1 MWGLRRGA
9 PYSST
14 FADEWVSQ
22 LEHGG
27 WWVPSATTPRAFADI
42 VLRAGGWTD
51 QFFSPGQVRRTIARQ
66 GGLKF
71 VTPAAPPIEQA
82 AGAQATQSEA
92 PARSLDVAAI
102 PATANRELLLS
113 LGVFTPAVVNLVG
126 GPNQPVLF
134 ELLGQPDSAPWRAW
148 AEINPGTA
156 RQFGIEQG
164 ASMRI
169 TSAAGSLDVVAVL
182 VDRMPVGAVAVAY
195 VPAPLHAGRWAQ
207 LVAADARGLRG
218 GADPGTPIP
227 VRIARL

>member
-1 MWGLRRGA
+1 
-9 PYSST
+9 
-14 FADEWVSQ
+14 
-22 LEHGG
+22 
-27 WWVPSATTPRAFADI
+27 
-42 VLRAGGWTD
+42 
-51 QFFSPGQVRRTIARQ
+51 
-66 GGLKF
+66 
-71 VTPAAPPIEQA
+71 
-82 AGAQATQSEA
+82 
-92 PARSLDVAAI
+92 
-102 PATANRELLLS
+102 
-113 LGVFTPAVVNLVG
+113 VG